1 MAYTA
6 EQLNQLSIIAHST
19 ENPILEAFNASK
31 ELFFAN
37 KSISDNYS
45 ELLKNISEK
54 ISKNELT
61 SLKFSQEVEN
71 FLKTF
76 IINRGTNEQR
86 EASRRLYLNADCTME
101 QKGIR
106 LISLTS
112 NKENVKELYLDLL
125 IVYKIAEILELSNA
139 RNKFNNDWNRFYD
152 TYVKNLNKNL

>member
-1 MAYTA
+1 MAYNV
-6 EQLNQLSIIAHST
+6 EQLNQLSIIAYST

-37 KSISDNYS
+37 KSISDKYS

-86 EASRRLYLNADCTME
+86 EAVRRLYLNADCAME

-106 LISLTS
+106 LISLSS

-139 RNKFNNDWNRFYD
+139 RDRFNNDWNRLYD
-152 TYVKNLNKNL
+152 AYIKNLNMKL